1 MVSDLDI
8 DAKGTRA
15 LVVARAGGTH
25 GEESSDDESADP
37 MLDESLADDGDEG
50 DTVGTANAGSAIQLT
65 KPGNTRPHR
74 SSWSHTSTGKAKGGA
89 WCHEVRVRLPARLNP
104 GHHLVISVF
113 GRDAESG
120 GGVFGSIGGKP
131 GAEVALGHAV
141 LPLAIA
147 KDTLA
152 PDVALALMPG
162 RGSKRL
168 KSPESGWDESSS
180 GSVDAT
186 GGKPLHKNGSGDGK
200 EGIWVGIGGGIE
212 NGHDIALTAV
222 KELLPKY
229 MQQNVKKHMK
239 FVDDK
244 PKPSVFARLR
254 LKSNVHTSCAKIGAL
269 YATTAAASVADE
281 THGDDERRVL
291 FTHGSEDGGGGS
303 TRSSASFGVRGS
315 LVSIS
320 HPPHSTD

>member
-1 MVSDLDI
+1 
-8 DAKGTRA
+8 
-15 LVVARAGGTH
+15 
-25 GEESSDDESADP
+25 
-37 MLDESLADDGDEG
+37 
-50 DTVGTANAGSAIQLT
+50 
-65 KPGNTRPHR
+65 
-74 SSWSHTSTGKAKGGA
+74 
-89 WCHEVRVRLPARLNP
+89 
-104 GHHLVISVF
+104 
-113 GRDAESG
+113 
-120 GGVFGSIGGKP
+120 
-131 GAEVALGHAV
+131 
-141 LPLAIA
+141 
-147 KDTLA
+147 
-152 PDVALALMPG
+152 
-162 RGSKRL
+162 
-168 KSPESGWDESSS
+168 
-180 GSVDAT
+180 
-186 GGKPLHKNGSGDGK
+186 
-200 EGIWVGIGGGIE
+200 
-212 NGHDIALTAV
+212 
-222 KELLPKY
+222 